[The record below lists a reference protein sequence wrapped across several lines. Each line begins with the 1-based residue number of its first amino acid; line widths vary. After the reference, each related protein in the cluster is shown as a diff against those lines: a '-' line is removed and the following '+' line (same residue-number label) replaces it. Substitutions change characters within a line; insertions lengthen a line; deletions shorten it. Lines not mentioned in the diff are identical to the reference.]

1 LPSGVNRLARF
12 EHAGAS
18 LIDEILG
25 DSSSRH
31 IVFMHGWGLN
41 RNSLRAIGVLFQRTH
56 AVHLLDLPG
65 FGEAPLPPADWD
77 TIKYTD
83 LVQQYVLDRMGGPV
97 VLVGHSFGG
106 RIALRLASRRLPQV
120 RAIVLMAV
128 PGLPARRFSRV
139 RLRRAAIR
147 LLRRLLRAGRPIVGP
162 APLDW
167 HTRTF
172 GSKDYLAAGD
182 LRSVFVRTV
191 NEDLTASAKSVTCP
205 VLLIWG
211 SDDSE
216 APPSLAVRFKKQL
229 DGHATLEM
237 LPHKD
242 HHLYS
247 GTGAHLCAFKIRSW
261 LEAHAG
267 S

>member
-12 EHAGAS
+12 EHGGAS
-18 LIDEILG
+18 LIDEVLG
-25 DSSSRH
+25 NPASPH
-31 IVFMHGWGLN
+31 IVFMHGWGGN
-41 RNSLRAIGVLFQRTH
+41 RDSLRAIGELFRPTH

-65 FGEAPLPPADWD
+65 FGDAPPPPADWD

-83 LVQQYVLDRMGGPV
+83 LVQEYLLDGVSAPV

-106 RIALRLASRRLPQV
+106 RIALRLAGRRLPQV
-120 RAIVLMAV
+120 SAIVLMAV
-128 PGLPARRFSRV
+128 PGLPAPPYSRV
-139 RLRRAAIR
+139 RLRRSAIG
-147 LLRRLLRAGRPIVGP
+147 LLRRLLAVARPVTGA

-172 GSKDYLAAGD
+172 GSKDYLAAGG
-182 LRSVFVRTV
+182 LRSILVRTV
-191 NEDLTASAKSVTCP
+191 NEDLTESAKAVACP

-216 APPSLAVRFKKQL
+216 TPPSLAHRFKELL
-229 DGHATLEM
+229 DGHATLKM

-247 GTGAHLCAFKIRSW
+247 GAGAHLCAFKIRSW
-261 LEAHAG
+261 LDAHAG

>member
-1 LPSGVNRLARF
+1 
-12 EHAGAS
+12 
-18 LIDEILG
+18 
-25 DSSSRH
+25 
-31 IVFMHGWGLN
+31 MHGWGLN

-65 FGEAPLPPADWD
+65 FGDAPLPPADWD
-77 TIKYTD
+77 TIKYAD
-83 LVQQYVLDRMGGPV
+83 LVQRYVLDRVSAPV

-128 PGLPARRFSRV
+128 PGLPAPPFSRV

-147 LLRRLLRAGRPIVGP
+147 LLRRLLTAARPIVGA

-182 LRSVFVRTV
+182 LRSIFVRTV
-191 NEDLTASAKSVTCP
+191 NEDLTESTKAVACP

-216 APPSLAVRFKKQL
+216 APPWLARRFEELL

-261 LEAHAG
+261 LDAHAG

>member
-1 LPSGVNRLARF
+1 LPSNLARF

-18 LIDEILG
+18 LIDEVLG

-65 FGEAPLPPADWD
+65 FGDAPLPPADWD
-77 TIKYTD
+77 TIKYAD
-83 LVQQYVLDRMGGPV
+83 LVQQYVLDCVSAPV

-106 RIALRLASRRLPQV
+106 RIALRLAGRRLPQI

-128 PGLPARRFSRV
+128 PGLPLPPFSRV
-139 RLRRAAIR
+139 RLRRSAIG
-147 LLRRLLRAGRPIVGP
+147 LLRRLLRAAGPLLGP

-182 LRSVFVRTV
+182 LRSIFVHTV
-191 NEDLTASAKSVTCP
+191 NEDLTASAKAVTCP

-211 SDDSE
+211 SDDRE
-216 APPSLAVRFKKQL
+216 APPSLALRFKKLL

-242 HHLYS
+242 HHLFS

-261 LEAHAG
+261 LDAYAG

>member
-1 LPSGVNRLARF
+1 
-12 EHAGAS
+12 
-18 LIDEILG
+18 
-25 DSSSRH
+25 
-31 IVFMHGWGLN
+31 MHGWGLN

-65 FGEAPLPPADWD
+65 FGDAPLPPADWD
-77 TIKYTD
+77 TIKYAD
-83 LVQQYVLDRMGGPV
+83 LVQEYVLDCMAGPV

-128 PGLPARRFSRV
+128 PGLPAPRFSRV
-139 RLRRAAIR
+139 GLRRAAIR
-147 LLRRLLRAGRPIVGP
+147 LLRRLLRDVRPLVGS

-172 GSKDYLAAGD
+172 GSRDYLAAGD
-182 LRSVFVRTV
+182 LRPIFVRTV
-191 NEDLTASAKSVTCP
+191 LEDLTASAKAVACP

-211 SDDSE
+211 TDDSE
-216 APPSLAVRFKKQL
+216 APPWLARRFEELL

-261 LEAHAG
+261 LDAHAG

>member
-1 LPSGVNRLARF
+1 
-12 EHAGAS
+12 
-18 LIDEILG
+18 
-25 DSSSRH
+25 
-31 IVFMHGWGLN
+31 MHGWGGN

-56 AVHLLDLPG
+56 TVHLLDLPG
-65 FGEAPLPPADWD
+65 FGDAPLPPADWD
-77 TIKYTD
+77 TIEYTD
-83 LVQQYVLDRMGGPV
+83 LIQQYLLDRVSAPV

-106 RIALRLASRRLPQV
+106 RIALRLAGRRLPQV

-128 PGLPARRFSRV
+128 PGLPAPSFSRV
-139 RLRRAAIR
+139 RLRRSAIG
-147 LLRRLLRAGRPIVGP
+147 LLRRLLRAVQPLTGA

-167 HTRTF
+167 HTRRY

-182 LRSVFVRTV
+182 LRSILVRTV
-191 NEDLTASAKSVTCP
+191 SEDLTESARAVACP

-211 SDDSE
+211 SEDSE
-216 APPSLAVRFKKQL
+216 TPPSLARRFKELL

-261 LEAHAG
+261 LDAHAG

>member
-1 LPSGVNRLARF
+1 
-12 EHAGAS
+12 
-18 LIDEILG
+18 
-25 DSSSRH
+25 
-31 IVFMHGWGLN
+31 MHGWGLN

-65 FGEAPLPPADWD
+65 FGDAPLPPADWD

-83 LVQQYVLDRMGGPV
+83 LVQQYVLDHMSAPV

-106 RIALRLASRRLPQV
+106 RIAVRLASRRLPQV

-128 PGLPARRFSRV
+128 PGLPASPFSRV

-147 LLRRLLRAGRPIVGP
+147 LLRRLLTASRPIVGA

-172 GSKDYLAAGD
+172 GSKDYLAAGA
-182 LRSVFVRTV
+182 LRSIFVRTV
-191 NEDLTASAKSVTCP
+191 NEDLTESAKAVACP

-216 APPSLAVRFKKQL
+216 APPWLARRFKELL

-242 HHLYS
+242 HHLYN

-261 LEAHAG
+261 LDAHAG

>member
-1 LPSGVNRLARF
+1 VGLNHLARF

-18 LIDEILG
+18 LVDEVLG
-25 DSSSRH
+25 DSASRH
-31 IVFMHGWGLN
+31 IVFMHGWGGD
-41 RNSLRAIGVLFQRTH
+41 RNSLRAIGVLFRPTH

-65 FGEAPLPPADWD
+65 FGNAPLPPADWD
-77 TIKYTD
+77 TIKYAD
-83 LVQQYVLDRMGGPV
+83 LVQRYVHDCVPAPV

-106 RIALRLASRRLPQV
+106 RIALRLASQRLPQV

-128 PGLPARRFSRV
+128 PGLPAPPFSRV
-139 RLRRAAIR
+139 RLRRAAIGH
-147 LLRRLLRAGRPIVGP
+147 LRRLLTAARPVLGAGPI
-162 APLDW
+162 DW

-191 NEDLTASAKSVTCP
+191 NEDLTESAKAVACP

-211 SDDSE
+211 SDDRE
-216 APPSLAVRFKKQL
+216 TPPSLARRFKGLL
-229 DGHATLEM
+229 DGHATLEL

-242 HHLYS
+242 HYLYD
-247 GTGAHLCAFKIRSW
+247 GTGAHLCAFKIRTW
-261 LEAHAG
+261 LDAHAG

>member
-1 LPSGVNRLARF
+1 
-12 EHAGAS
+12 
-18 LIDEILG
+18 
-25 DSSSRH
+25 
-31 IVFMHGWGLN
+31 MHGWGLN
-41 RNSLRAIGVLFQRTH
+41 RNSLRAVGVLFQRTH

-65 FGEAPLPPADWD
+65 FGDAPLPPADWD

-83 LVQQYVLDRMGGPV
+83 LVQQYVLDRVSAPV

-106 RIALRLASRRLPQV
+106 RIALRLAGRRLPQV

-128 PGLPARRFSRV
+128 PGLPARPFSRV
-139 RLRRAAIR
+139 HLRRVAIR
-147 LLRRLLRAGRPIVGP
+147 LLRRLLRAARPVTGA

-172 GSKDYLAAGD
+172 GSRDYLAAGD
-182 LRSVFVRTV
+182 LRSIFVRTV
-191 NEDLTASAKSVTCP
+191 NEDLTESAKAVACP

-211 SDDSE
+211 SDDRE
-216 APPSLAVRFKKQL
+216 APPSLARRFKNLL

-261 LEAHAG
+261 LDTHAG